1 MEGGIEP
8 QTDQVMRN
16 VEAVL
21 REAGCE
27 LADIVKTTVWLAD
40 PRDFGC
46 FNATYARYFP
56 KDLPAHSTVES
67 RLMIDA
73 KIEIE
78 VIAYKPL

>member
-21 REAGCE
+21 RKAGCE
-27 LADIVKTTVWLAD
+27 LADIVKTPVWLAD

-56 KDLPAHSTVES
+56 KDLPSRSTVES